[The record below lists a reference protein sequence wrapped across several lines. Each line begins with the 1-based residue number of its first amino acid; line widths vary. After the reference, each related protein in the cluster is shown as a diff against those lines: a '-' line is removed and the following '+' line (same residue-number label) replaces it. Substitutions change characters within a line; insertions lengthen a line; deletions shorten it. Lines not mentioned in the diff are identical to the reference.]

1 MYDKKGLFAC
11 TFSLVKMKIFISPLL
26 FLLCISGVLS
36 HHLYVVPFQTSS
48 FFGDNDGSLL
58 RPYSSIQQALD
69 HIERNSLR
77 TTTIHLY
84 PTHYFT
90 DTICLTQMHSHTRLT
105 TMSMMYSDFYED
117 NALDTLS
124 FQRLTKAVISGG
136 MPITNWTPLGNNTFS
151 ATVPSLS
158 YVNQLFINDQRIVRT
173 RVPTNYSEYL
183 HYAAPLNDSVM
194 ARYGFQYVEGQF
206 NYKSLVDAM
215 VVIYHSWT
223 ESHHYVDHLIPE
235 NNTIIFSNPSQRPIG
250 SPMFIVQSQK
260 RFHIENLCEA
270 LVPNSFCF
278 VNETKTVY
286 LMTNG
291 SYNPNE
297 VQVITPVHEIVVL
310 LAGDSVYNPI
320 EGIVVNNVAIQ
331 HAAWDLGRTQQAD
344 AAAAAFLRF
353 GAFIVANASNIVV
366 SDIEISHIGAYG
378 LWINSGTEKVNFL
391 NSLITDTG
399 AGGIWIGRS
408 LAPMPKA
415 ANSVKIISNE
425 ISYGGNVFPSG
436 VGIVDGTSFD
446 VIIASNTIH
455 HQRYNGISIGS
466 SLGYGP
472 SGTRDILVEGNYIHN
487 TGQHILCD
495 QGGIYTVGVLHNTVI
510 HGNVIKNV
518 FSYSLLM
525 WGIYLDEGTSQVIVS
540 NNVVYNTGWA
550 SLFQHYGANN
560 TIINNVFARASIN
573 TPPHPGDPQ
582 PDGDIRVQLAENH
595 TSWIFTRNIVYDVSQ
610 KVNHTV
616 YRPANGTI
624 TLFSDNVY
632 FNPYGAQLL
641 FDYNEIS
648 FVDWQKSGQDNNS
661 VIADPLFAGD
671 ISQCD
676 FFTVRSESPAVK
688 LGFVNITKPSM
699 WTPGCATDDVSNRD
713 QFYHW

>member
-1 MYDKKGLFAC
+1 MNIVL
-11 TFSLVKMKIFISPLL
+11 SKIFFINVVLLNSFSFASP
-26 FLLCISGVLS
+26 
-36 HHLYVVPFQTSS
+36 LYVVPFVSS
-48 FFGDNDGSLL
+48 NENENDGSIL
-58 RPYSSIQQALD
+58 RPFSSIQQALD
-69 HIERNSLR
+69 HVQQE
-77 TTTIHLY
+77 TIYLY
-84 PTHYFT
+84 PTYYF
-90 DTICLTQMHSHTRLT
+90 LTNIRLHQAHSYMQLT
-105 TMSMMYSDFYED
+105 TMNSTDADFY
-117 NALDTLS
+117 DTLLDHHHTYP
-124 FQRLTKAVISGG
+124 RLTKAVISGG

-297 VQVITPVHEIVVL
+297 VQVITPVHENVVTFDS
-310 LAGDSVYNPI
+310 GDVYNPVKDVI
-320 EGIVVNNVAIQ
+320 ISNVAIQ
-331 HAAWDLGRTQQAD
+331 HSGWHIGRTQQAD
-344 AAAAAFLRF
+344 GAAASFLQNATVF
-353 GAFIVANASNIVV
+353 LANASSIVF
-366 SDIEISHIGAYG
+366 SDTEISHTGAYAV
-378 LWINSGTEKVNFL
+378 WINIGTSEITVI

-399 AGGIWIGRS
+399 AGGIWMGRDIVP
-408 LAPMPKA
+408 LPMSA
-415 ANSVKIISNE
+415 ALVKVISNE
-425 ISYGGNVFPSG
+425 ISYGGNVFPCG
-436 VGIVDGTSFD
+436 VGIVVNSAHDAR
-446 VIIASNTIH
+446 IIGNKIH
-455 HQRYNGISIGS
+455 HHRYNGISVGS
-466 SLGYGP
+466 SLGYGHSWTSSP
-472 SGTRDILVEGNYIHN
+472 LIMGNYIYDI
-487 TGQHILCD
+487 GQHILCD
-495 QGGIYTVGVLHNTVI
+495 QGGIYSVGVMPGAVI
-510 HGNVIKNV
+510 HGNVVKNV
-518 FSYSLLM
+518 FSYNIFM
-525 WGIYLDEGTSQVIVS
+525 WGIYLDEGSSDIIVS

-560 TIINNVFARASIN
+560 TIINNVFARAALH
-573 TPPHPGDPQ
+573 TPPEAIGHD
-582 PDGDIRVQLAENH
+582 PDGDVHIQLAENH
-595 TSWIFTRNIVYDVSQ
+595 TSWTFTRNIIYDTFQ
-610 KVNHTV
+610 GVNHTA
-616 YRPANGTI
+616 YKANVNVTAW
-624 TLFSDNVY
+624 FNNNVY
-632 FNPYGAQLL
+632 FNLYGTPLL
-641 FDYNEIS
+641 FGSEQMS
-648 FVDWQKSGQDNNS
+648 FADWQKTGQDNNS
-661 VIADPLFAGD
+661 IIADPLFVGD
-671 ISQCD
+671 VNQCD
-676 FFTVRSESPAVK
+676 FFTVRSDSPAVK

-699 WTPGCATDDVSNRD
+699 WTPGCATATEDIVGPP